1 MTEQAPD
8 VDELLTFPEVA
19 ALTKVPE
26 KTLRNWRSA
35 GDRSPERGPV
45 GFRIGNHVRFRKA
58 EVLRWLA
65 EREAA
70 RGRD

>member
-1 MTEQAPD
+1 VTEQVSE
-8 VDELLTFPEVA
+8 VDELLTFAEVA

-35 GDRSPERGPV
+35 GDKSPERGPA
-45 GFRIGNHVRFRKA
+45 GFKLGNHVRFRRS

-65 EREAA
+65 EREVA
-70 RGRD
+70 RGA